1 MEETLQSGQLWSAF
15 RMWPL
20 LGIAG
25 VVVGFALRINPLIV
39 IALAAAATGWGGGL
53 APVHTLEAFG
63 KAFNDNRYITLVFLV
78 LPLIGLLERNGLQE
92 RAKILIGKLRGATAG
107 RLLFVYLFVRQI
119 CAALG
124 LPIGGHAQVV
134 RPLLAPMAEAAGD
147 AQTGGLSDE
156 MRARLRALSAATE
169 NIGLF
174 FAEDIFIA
182 IASILLIKGFLE
194 TNHIIVQ
201 PLQLSVWAIPTAVLA
216 FIIHGTRLLLI
227 DRRLKREK
235 KPDA

>member
-1 MEETLQSGQLWSAF
+1 
-15 RMWPL
+15 MWTL
-20 LGIAG
+20 LGIAV

-39 IALAAAATGWGGGL
+39 IALAAAVTGVAGGID
-53 APVHTLEAFG
+53 PIHIVSAFG
-63 KAFNDNRYITLVFLV
+63 KAFNDNRYISIVFLV
-78 LPLIGLLERNGLQE
+78 LPLIGLLERYGLQE

-107 RLLFVYLFVRQI
+107 RLLFVYLFIRQI

-147 AQTGGLSDE
+147 AQTGGLSAASRSRI
-156 MRARLRALSAATE
+156 RAMSAATE
-169 NIGLF
+169 NVGLF
-174 FAEDIFIA
+174 FGEDIFIA
-182 IASILLIKGFLE
+182 ISSILLIKGFLE

-235 KPDA
+235 EGAAERQT